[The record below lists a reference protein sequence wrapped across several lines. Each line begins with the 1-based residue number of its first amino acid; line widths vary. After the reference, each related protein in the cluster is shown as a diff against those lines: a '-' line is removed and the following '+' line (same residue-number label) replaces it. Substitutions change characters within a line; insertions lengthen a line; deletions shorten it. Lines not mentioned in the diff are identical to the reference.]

1 VFVVL
6 GMVFAG
12 LAVKLFSPLFT
23 EHGIEEISMR
33 SILIVLHLLVGV
45 SAVGAGLALA
55 TEPSGE
61 TLTFETEWLDGSPFD
76 DYLIPGLFLA
86 VVNGG
91 LNLASA
97 YGLATK
103 KWWGSFVSLS
113 AGVVLVAWIV
123 IQWLIIGYQ
132 HWSQPMWGVVFA
144 TMLLLALP
152 RASRAVRTIAR
163 H

>member
-1 VFVVL
+1 
-6 GMVFAG
+6 
-12 LAVKLFSPLFT
+12 
-23 EHGIEEISMR
+23 MR
-33 SILIVLHLLVGV
+33 WILIVLHLLVGV

-55 TEPSGE
+55 MEPSGE
-61 TLTFETEWLDGSPFD
+61 TLTFETEWLAGSPFD
-76 DYLIPGLFLA
+76 DYLISGLFLA

-91 LNLASA
+91 LNLASV
-97 YGLATK
+97 YVLATQ

-152 RASRAVRTIAR
+152 RASRAVPTIAR